1 MRWLRIRVIS
11 PNKVRMNFA
20 RMGISMLSN
29 FSTANEKHCSLVILV
44 GEGARLEYQHSVK
57 GLKERI
63 AGSSY
68 IET

>member
-1 MRWLRIRVIS
+1 MVEDT
-11 PNKVRMNFA
+11 
-20 RMGISMLSN
+20 GD
-29 FSTANEKHCSLVILV
+29 FSKQGADELCSYWNIDVEQFLNSQRKTLFV
-44 GEGARLEYQHSVK
+44 GHPGGGRARLEYQHSVK